1 MREIK
6 FRAWSTRLKK
16 HPEYDVF
23 VKKATEEK
31 RIDKNKGTIKQFE
44 DETGNKAF
52 LGEENYMSYDVYVSN
67 KGKSMWLEGGWDYTG
82 DDEKAILMQ
91 LTGLKDRKE
100 KEIWEGDV
108 VEYTYETY
116 SGENSVVGV
125 VSFDGEQFG
134 LELSSQWIP
143 IAGKDSEDFE
153 VKGNAYEN
161 PNIKVD

>member
-1 MREIK
+1 MTKK
-6 FRAWSTRLKK
+6 FRF
-16 HPEYDVF
+16 YN
-23 VKKATEEK
+23 TEEK
-31 RIDKNKGTIKQFE
+31 LMISGEYWLLID
-44 DETGNKAF
+44 GN
-52 LGEENYMSYDVYVSN
+52 GEVYEYTMGRLSAQE
-67 KGKSMWLEGGWDYTG
+67 KGKYEV
-82 DDEKAILMQ
+82 MQ

-125 VSFDGEQFG
+125 VSFDGGQFG
-134 LELSSQWIP
+134 LELSSQWID
-143 IAGKDSEDFE
+143 ISGKDSNDFE

>member
-1 MREIK
+1 MKEIK
-6 FRAWSTRLKK
+6 FRSWSKDNKK
-16 HPEYDVF
+16 MLYGNDLQG
-23 VKKATEEK
+23 
-31 RIDKNKGTIKQFE
+31 RIFFGNDGVGTIGTSF
-44 DETGNKAF
+44 T
-52 LGEENYMSYDVYVSN
+52 
-67 KGKSMWLEGGWDYTG
+67 
-82 DDEKAILMQ
+82 LMQ
-91 LTGLKDRKE
+91 LTGLKDRKG

-161 PNIKVD
+161 PNLISKNN

>member
-1 MREIK
+1 MTQKNR
-6 FRAWSTRLKK
+6 F
-16 HPEYDVF
+16 YN
-23 VKKATEEK
+23 TEEK
-31 RIDKNKGTIKQFE
+31 LMISDEYWLLID
-44 DETGNKAF
+44 GN
-52 LGEENYMSYDVYVSN
+52 GEVYEYSMGKLLAQE
-67 KGKSMWLEGGWDYTG
+67 KGKYEV
-82 DDEKAILMQ
+82 MQ
-91 LTGLKDRKE
+91 LTGLKDRKG